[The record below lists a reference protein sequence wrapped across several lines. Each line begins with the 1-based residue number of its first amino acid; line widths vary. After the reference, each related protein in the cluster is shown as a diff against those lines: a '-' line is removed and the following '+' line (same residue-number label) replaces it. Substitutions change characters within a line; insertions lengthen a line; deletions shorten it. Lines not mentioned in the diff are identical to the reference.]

1 MTNHGPLPC
10 PARQAV
16 MPFRHE
22 AVPRPSRW
30 GDWSQWS
37 AAHRDAGFA
46 GSKSRRCGG
55 PQGSLKRRQSLLGSA
70 LRIHGVHCLL
80 LRFLGSGAEGACN
93 KAWVFLLAG
102 APPQPQPST
111 RRRNSDAGKN
121 QEKVEQAEEDG
132 QESNVITGVLLF
144 IAFHAPIPARVRS
157 NAFTP
162 TCCGSRRRGKFRKLQ
177 KDGVDF
183 AHQLSEV
190 FRVIT
195 LAALSHGFRH
205 NCPDDQIDEVGD
217 VTDTRVWTQSSLNA
231 ELPQKAAKERRHPQI
246 R

>member
-1 MTNHGPLPC
+1 MDHFPALHGKLTC
-10 PARQAV
+10 LSATEQSRVHRGGATGANGAQHTEMLALQDRNLEEV
-16 MPFRHE
+16 LRVVSN
-22 AVPRPSRW
+22 ADKAYWDPRF
-30 GDWSQWS
+30 
-37 AAHRDAGFA
+37 GFM
-46 GSKSRRCGG
+46 RFTVCFC
-55 PQGSLKRRQSLLGSA
+55 GSLARG
-70 LRIHGVHCLL
+70 LRVLVTKPRSFCW
-80 LRFLGSGAEGACN
+80 R
-93 KAWVFLLAG
+93 

-132 QESNVITGVLLF
+132 QESDVITGVLLF